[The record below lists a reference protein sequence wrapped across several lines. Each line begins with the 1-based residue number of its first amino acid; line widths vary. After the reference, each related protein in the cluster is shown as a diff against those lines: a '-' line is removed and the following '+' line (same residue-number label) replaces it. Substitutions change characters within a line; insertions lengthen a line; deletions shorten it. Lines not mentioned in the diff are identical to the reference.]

1 MNELLNELGIKS
13 KSISSGIIE
22 KIKKR
27 ENIEI
32 LEKYDKSVLKELN
45 QKLNEDKNDLFA
57 IVQKRRMAYVEKVR
71 RQSRGEGGFIDLSRD
86 QDDTANLSCG
96 IQEISRTIDKITNI
110 IYVKEKEEKEEKEKE
125 KKKIEKKRLEEDAN
139 IVLIIVLTLLMI
151 NMLYRE
157 LYPNT

>member
-13 KSISSGIIE
+13 KSISSDIIE

-71 RQSRGEGGFIDLSRD
+71 RQSNGQGGFIDFSRD

-96 IQEISRTIDKITNI
+96 IQEILRTIEKITNI
-110 IYVKEKEEKEEKEKE
+110 IYVKEKEEEKE
-125 KKKIEKKRLEEDAN
+125 KKKIEKKRLEEHAN

-151 NMLYRE
+151 NMLYRDF
-157 LYPNT
+157 YYSA

>member
-13 KSISSGIIE
+13 NSISSGMIE

-32 LEKYDKSVLKELN
+32 LEKYDKSVLKELK

-71 RQSRGEGGFIDLSRD
+71 RHSRGEGGFIDFSRD

-96 IQEISRTIDKITNI
+96 IQEILRTIEKITNI
-110 IYVKEKEEKEEKEKE
+110 IYVKEKEEKEKE
-125 KKKIEKKRLEEDAN
+125 KKKIEKKRLEEHAN

-157 LYPNT
+157 LYSTA

>member
-71 RQSRGEGGFIDLSRD
+71 RHSRGEGGFIDFSRD

-96 IQEISRTIDKITNI
+96 IQEILRTIEKITNI
-110 IYVKEKEEKEEKEKE
+110 IYVKEEEE
-125 KKKIEKKRLEEDAN
+125 KKKIEKKRLEEHAK

-157 LYPNT
+157 LYSTA

>member
-1 MNELLNELGIKS
+1 M
-13 KSISSGIIE
+13 IE

-32 LEKYDKSVLKELN
+32 LEKYDKSVLKELK

-71 RQSRGEGGFIDLSRD
+71 RHSRGEGGFIDFSRD

-96 IQEISRTIDKITNI
+96 IQEILRTIEKITNI
-110 IYVKEKEEKEEKEKE
+110 IYVKEKEEEE
-125 KKKIEKKRLEEDAN
+125 KKKIEKKRLEEHAN
-139 IVLIIVLTLLMI
+139 IVLIIVVLTLLMI
-151 NMLYRE
+151 NMLYRDF
-157 LYPNT
+157 YYSA

>member
-96 IQEISRTIDKITNI
+96 IQEILRTIEKITNI
-110 IYVKEKEEKEEKEKE
+110 IYVKEKEEEKE
-125 KKKIEKKRLEEDAN
+125 KKKIEKKRLEEHAN

-151 NMLYRE
+151 NMLYRDF
-157 LYPNT
+157 YYSA